1 MKVDL
6 ELENKKVEISVSED
20 DIGFICA
27 VSGGSMISTA
37 VQNINRASVV
47 DACTLL
53 LRGALGN
60 ASPAAVAMFLGFLRQ
75 ELMEEGL
82 LNENVDMAVSLNGR
96 VLPLDNLIKKGR

>member
-20 DIGFICA
+20 DIGFIGA
-27 VSGGSMISTA
+27 ISGRGMHSTA
-37 VQNINRASVV
+37 IRNIDRASAL
-47 DACTLL
+47 DACTSL
-53 LRGALGN
+53 LRGALIG
-60 ASPAAVAMFLGFLRQ
+60 ASPACVAMFLGFLRH

-96 VLPLDNLIKKGR
+96 VLPLDNLRSI